1 MKLLK
6 NKKFIRTCTTAFA
19 GTLLLTTIVQ
29 AASLT
34 KKIDA
39 TFRNIQVYYNNQQ
52 KVMAQEPFI
61 YNNSVYL
68 PVRGVS
74 ELVDKNVDWNSATNS
89 VYVSDRGG
97 APSSELEAQISN
109 KNFEIAKLT
118 GEKTDLEKKVK
129 ELEEKLK
136 TQETDK
142 DKDKVTDANLKET
155 LKYLQNKF
163 DYEHSID
170 WEFDLTQ
177 TSSRINVEVSFDS
190 RYDDKKWE
198 ALTKTKREDFFRD
211 IVKEIRYDFKDASV
225 SGKVIDIR
233 TGKAIGTFSQSTNNN
248 FYYTDNSS
256 TSFGD
261 LERELKKLVKKLD
274 GTSIPVDD
282 IKIKGNSDDI
292 TFTVYV
298 DLYTRLLQ
306 NEWEDTMRDN
316 SRDIRQVMEYIQEEI
331 LRDFRNASVQGFI
344 EDYDSGD
351 TLAKFDGR
359 RLY

>member
-6 NKKFIRTCTTAFA
+6 NKTFVRRCTAAFA
-19 GTLLLTTIVQ
+19 GTLILTTVVQ
-29 AASLT
+29 ATSLT

-97 APSSELEAQISN
+97 VPSSELEAQIAT

-118 GEKTDLEKKVK
+118 SEKDQLDKKVK

-136 TQETDK
+136 TQETNK
-142 DKDKVTDANLKET
+142 DKDKVTDADLKKT
-155 LKYLQNKF
+155 LNYLEDKF

-170 WEFDLTQ
+170 WEFKLTQ

-190 RYDDKKWE
+190 RYDDKKWDS
-198 ALTKTKREDFFRD
+198 LTRAKREDFFRD
-211 IVKEIRYDFKDASV
+211 IAKEIRYDFKDASV

-233 TGKAIGTFSQSTNNN
+233 TNKSIGTFSQSTNNN
-248 FYYTDNSS
+248 FSYTDDSS
-256 TSFGD
+256 TSFD
-261 LERELKKLVKKLD
+261 ELERFLKKEVKKLD

-292 TFTVYV
+292 TFTVYI
-298 DLYTRLLQ
+298 DLYNRSLQ
-306 NEWEDTMRDN
+306 YEWEDAMRDN
-316 SRDIRQVMEYIQEEI
+316 PREIRQVMEYIQEEI
-331 LRDFRNASVQGFI
+331 LRDFRYASVQGFI
-344 EDYDSGD
+344 EDLDSRN

-359 RLY
+359 SLW